1 MWPSYYDK
9 DTKKTYDLPSRLLR
23 DRIILLFEPITD
35 ELAASICTQL
45 MVLAADDE
53 EKDIVMYINSPG
65 GSVSA
70 GMAIYD
76 TMKNIKP
83 KVTTIAAG
91 IAASMSAFL
100 LFAGEKGRRYA
111 MPNAE
116 IMIHQPLGGTSGQAT
131 DMEIATNHIIK
142 TREKMYKIMS
152 ENSNMSV
159 KAMHKAC
166 ERDNYLTPEEAL
178 KMGLIDKIVVK

>member
-23 DRIILLFEPITD
+23 DRIILIFEPITD

-53 EKDIVMYINSPG
+53 QKDIIMYINSPG
-65 GSVSA
+65 GSVTA

-83 KVTTIAAG
+83 KVTTIATG
-91 IAASMSAFL
+91 MAASMGAFI

-111 MPNAE
+111 MSNAE

-131 DMEIATNHIIK
+131 EMEIATKHITNTK
-142 TREKMYKIMS
+142 KKLYKIMS
-152 ENSNMSV
+152 ENSNMTV
-159 KAMHKAC
+159 KAVEKAC
-166 ERDNYLTPEEAL
+166 ERDNYLTPEQAIE
-178 KMGLIDKIVVK
+178 MGFIDKIIK